1 MTWLRE
7 VAITF
12 ILSQRNKKKISIQ
25 WFYTPRCDRKNEKKK
40 TYWKCTPSSCNSK
53 WPHKKEI
60 KKKPITIE
68 LSVICRS
75 MIFLDKLSFYEMSLY
90 YILSHDTVF

>member
-40 TYWKCTPSSCNSK
+40 LIGNVHQAVVIQSGRTKRKLKKTQLQSSY
-53 WPHKKEI
+53 
-60 KKKPITIE
+60 
-68 LSVICRS
+68 L
-75 MIFLDKLSFYEMSLY
+75 
-90 YILSHDTVF
+90 